1 VLEAALRSLAESLV
15 RLYYPDR
22 IVENAELLPA
32 QGPVLF
38 VANHPNG
45 LLDPLV
51 LRVASGR
58 PVQFLAKS
66 GLFSNPAGRLAMNA
80 FGCVPVYRAQDRK
93 ASDESRA
100 AANERTFA
108 VCRER
113 LARGAALALFP
124 EGVSHS
130 DPQLK
135 PLKTGAA
142 RIALSAERE
151 HREKTGQPLGLLVVP
166 VGLGFEAKAIFRS
179 RVLMVVGRPIPVA
192 ERLEEYRRDERGAV
206 DRLTDDIKVAL
217 DEVVLQAESRDLL
230 EGVAR
235 VAAWTAPEAGDSQD
249 LADQHRRARE
259 LLGAYR
265 ALNDRSPETVEPIV
279 SAARAY
285 QRILRRLGVRD
296 PWALELEP
304 VRPGRALAAVL
315 RLIVAA
321 PVALLGAVLG
331 WIPYRLAG
339 RVAKRVAKEED
350 VLGTVKMLAG
360 AAFLFVFWLAE
371 SIVVGWRWGLGWG
384 LLTFPVAIASGYV
397 ALRFEEL
404 TAEMRESLHHL
415 WLRAAQPGQVR
426 KLADRRKALAEEI
439 DRALRA
445 APRGSGAEQRGAV

>member
-1 VLEAALRSLAESLV
+1 VLETLVRSLAESLI
-15 RLYYPDR
+15 RLYYPER
-22 IVENAELLPA
+22 VVENAEALPA
-32 QGPVLF
+32 RGPAIF

-51 LRVASGR
+51 LRVSSGR

-80 FGCVPVYRAQDRK
+80 FGCVPVYRARDAGAGDK
-93 ASDESRA
+93 ERA

-108 VCRER
+108 ICRER
-113 LARGAALALFP
+113 LAKGAALALFP
-124 EGVSHS
+124 EGTSHS

-151 HREKTGQPLGLLVVP
+151 HQERTGAALGLVVVP

-179 RVLMVVGRPIPVA
+179 RVLVVVGKPIPVA
-192 ERLEEYRRDERGAV
+192 ARLEEYRQDERAAV
-206 DRLTDDIKVAL
+206 ERLTDDVKAAL

-235 VAAWTAPEAGDSQD
+235 VAAWTASEKEGPQD
-249 LADQHRRARE
+249 LGEQHRRARE

-285 QRILRRLGVRD
+285 QRVLRHLGVRD

-304 VRPGRALAAVL
+304 VRPARALGAVL
-315 RLIVAA
+315 RLLVAA
-321 PVALLGAVLG
+321 PVALLGALLG

-339 RVAKRVAKEED
+339 QVAKRVAKEED
-350 VLGTVKMLAG
+350 TLGTVKLLAG

-371 SIVVGWRWGLGWG
+371 SIVVGLTFGAWWGV
-384 LLTFPVAIASGYV
+384 LTFPVAVASGYV

-404 TAEMRESLHHL
+404 FAEMKESLGHL
-415 WLRAAQPGQVR
+415 WLRAARPGQVR
-426 KLADRRKALAEEI
+426 KLADRRRALADEI
-439 DRALRA
+439 ARALRA
-445 APRGSGAEQRGAV
+445 ASSG